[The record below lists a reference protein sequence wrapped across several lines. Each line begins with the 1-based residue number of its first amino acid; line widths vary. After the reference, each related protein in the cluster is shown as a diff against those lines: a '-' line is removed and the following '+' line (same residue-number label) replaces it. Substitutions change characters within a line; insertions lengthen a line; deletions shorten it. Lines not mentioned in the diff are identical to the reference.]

1 MKNKL
6 FKRVASSL
14 LALSLAL
21 TAPISSLAN
30 TGGSAA
36 GDNTGGVNT
45 GGGGDFGVNKPTGR
59 IGIRLSL
66 VDSDNPEKVI
76 SVDENG
82 KPVVVDLLYVTED
95 TFKYYT
101 TSYRTQ
107 LSQENTF
114 TSVKTQD
121 TLTNLTHIDNGGNRI
136 KFVYY
141 DDAVH
146 WLKLKSEGEPFEN
159 SKNSEIPTW
168 AYYEN
173 SSYIANG
180 DQFVAW
186 CKSTGKMDANGE
198 FDQIIGDSGN
208 LYETV
213 DRYGNKI
220 KIEQTSPN
228 QLTIQ
233 NGETTYQT
241 TVNAEKYLS
250 SYSNMKS
257 LLDKKK
263 DDLFNISNSPA
274 GYISPESNRQEY
286 LVWFDIMEKAGT
298 IDSGERQQLEDVLQ
312 GYWDDYNE
320 KHPSG
325 QKTASNQKNSW
336 FSKVKTAFEPMTVY
350 AAPTDFIPDEDA
362 PSGGGTTVGGG
373 GQNQIEDEASTSPKD
388 AMINRLLDLTDE
400 NENALLKTESMWTKG
415 TNSIDEAEE
424 NWVLLVE
431 PIVFM
436 TIFKPGTDSNSAI
449 LRQKVYGTVSNFAN
463 ALVQNPGGAVAS
475 RTTNGWFNWKA
486 VNGPLWG
493 ALSVSPET
501 KYENPN
507 SASGY
512 GSGFKFN
519 NGWVLTPAN
528 NIGKYR
534 SFNDLSEANRW
545 KDGGSFFE
553 DGIKYKEGFGVNV
566 WYKDIRGTSQTHTWD
581 KNNYPDG
588 NPGPAPDP
596 TNLPDEDKSYI
607 DKNKNKTL
615 KITKWYYIEDP
626 TTGEQFVYD
635 VNTRPGNPHQV
646 IIENEGTQDSDYIWN
661 VERWASGLEDRVPED
676 GDTSSTFEHYYNS
689 NLGTYNGKEP
699 NILTIKPED
708 PDKVLYVKLVLRLVP
723 KKKVDIVR
731 VYETPGQPPIIEVD
745 PNVKVENNTV
755 DGNSPKPGFTY
766 VENVNTSE
774 PRKDITSWDEVPQG
788 NVGRVPQIPVSETD
802 KTIYIK
808 YEGAPVENPQATG
821 LVLHENEISHQFGL
835 SDANNGHLVQGV
847 VNYSSV
853 SSGESCDEDVGDDDD
868 YEACGS
874 DYEWVDSEAWHFS
887 LSNHKVYDKKFV
899 WDWRQTGAT
908 SWGADDLGESGGDR
922 KTGSNE
928 PDGRMILQRSFS
940 DRPVLY
946 PNMNQ
951 NTESTLI
958 NMGLNAPAYIPKADR
973 YGNKPEQPSRVSW
986 TGTFETDWVFDSN
999 SPQATFEPSCGHGG
1013 SDTDTHNTS
1022 NNKSELDGAYSKPNN
1037 TTIYGLW
1044 GKENKGD
1051 RALTDTAQQNI
1062 WKLSTLNFKGFKN
1075 HIKEQTFTFYPYY
1088 KMKFISELDGSEQD
1102 AYLTAENLS
1111 TLLSLQRVDTSIFR
1125 PKGATTLELT
1135 STQWSTH
1142 AKAHNLL
1149 ADAGVDNKNSLL
1161 PAGAIYDLR
1170 TAGNGV
1176 KASQSWI
1183 GYRVFNSYV
1192 MDKNALADATNVK
1205 TKQEVVDAVNAFK
1218 TDTKNVLSNYE
1229 VVMVGQEGINPDDNN
1244 GEFYRGSE
1252 VITGKDGSYRL
1263 GQEFIRDSKYDLQTT
1278 GSASGNSSDIDV
1290 LEELEETYDWVLT
1303 SDADGNVVITR
1314 NGTEL
1319 ERLQKNQKN
1328 LTNAEVKEFD
1338 SRTNIVTNFL
1348 SAIDRNMGSDRNGRT
1363 WYNEGFSIGCLE
1375 TRLAYRMGFGDGDA
1389 SLRSTALNIKANGKL
1404 DNRND
1409 MFNGDEA
1416 KNRSYQFFTSARS
1429 TLNGC
1434 EKDYV
1439 GTYDGI
1445 KIFIPNMNQL
1455 LVSNRFYTSNTTVM
1469 DLN

>member
-1 MKNKL
+1 MKKALNRLLTLGIGCLLAFSSTFSTLAASDGNLNGGGSGSNQTGSTIEYIASFHAYQINNGIQASIVRKSNGQIVSNTITMNSYLPTKMADCPDGNLKKYWQAYVNKTGMFDTKKTHMLFLGGSKTDTGFVQSRVNLANPGGGVAYMNHTTGKPEIGKMYTYADIEYAMKASLDNFYTVKHPEYASAYQAAGGSPIDPAGGVYPATGATKNFLGPVELQNGRNTATGDNFKAQMNTKLPDGMIILQHFLDLEITKRNGVGQVAGGVEPLFYFTDIEMQARYNELKAENAKNPIVQVMQEFDLYAEFENVAWMVNEMSNPYAPAGYNKTGLTGESFWNTPDIYYGTPKLVTYQTAKDFVRYIQAPESYARALTPEMKAYLAEVRQEIGVYSSEEIDNNYWVDRANQWFSDNAIGQTWDWSLAYQAFSLDKPEPQMGLKTFADVGVDRNTVESTIAGNLSYWFEHMNDLGYGVMLFSPVPLDQTSTFDEINYSSSSTGWYRPGPSEDKSTDGGTEAKNRIVKYYANKL
-6 FKRVASSL
+6 SNEYIYTENHTRENTVSQVTLENEEGYKVDSWFTSSE
-14 LALSLAL
+14 
-21 TAPISSLAN
+21 
-30 TGGSAA
+30 
-36 GDNTGGVNT
+36 
-45 GGGGDFGVNKPTGR
+45 FRKPTSNNDSYDDCKNSIPNKQTGTSTR
-59 IGIRLSL
+59 SVQLDKEDTLYLRL
-66 VDSDNPEKVI
+66 VKQPEVTKI
-76 SVDENG
+76 YESNG
-82 KPVVVDLLYVTED
+82 ATDKVVVDNNP
-95 TFKYYT
+95 
-101 TSYRTQ
+101 Q
-107 LSQENTF
+107 
-114 TSVKTQD
+114 
-121 TLTNLTHIDNGGNRI
+121 
-136 KFVYY
+136 
-141 DDAVH
+141 
-146 WLKLKSEGEPFEN
+146 FEN
-159 SKNSEIPTW
+159 GSLIVTTPDEGYNYVEGVESPENADPDSWSDVPAAGNSTTDTRIPVKDTTKEIFIHYKKPDT
-168 AYYEN
+168 
-173 SSYIANG
+173 
-180 DQFVAW
+180 
-186 CKSTGKMDANGE
+186 DAN
-198 FDQIIGDSGN
+198 
-208 LYETV
+208 
-213 DRYGNKI
+213 
-220 KIEQTSPN
+220 
-228 QLTIQ
+228 
-233 NGETTYQT
+233 
-241 TVNAEKYLS
+241 
-250 SYSNMKS
+250 
-257 LLDKKK
+257 
-263 DDLFNISNSPA
+263 
-274 GYISPESNRQEY
+274 
-286 LVWFDIMEKAGT
+286 
-298 IDSGERQQLEDVLQ
+298 
-312 GYWDDYNE
+312 
-320 KHPSG
+320 
-325 QKTASNQKNSW
+325 
-336 FSKVKTAFEPMTVY
+336 
-350 AAPTDFIPDEDA
+350 
-362 PSGGGTTVGGG
+362 
-373 GQNQIEDEASTSPKD
+373 
-388 AMINRLLDLTDE
+388 MI
-400 NENALLKTESMWTKG
+400 
-415 TNSIDEAEE
+415 
-424 NWVLLVE
+424 
-431 PIVFM
+431 
-436 TIFKPGTDSNSAI
+436 
-449 LRQKVYGTVSNFAN
+449 
-463 ALVQNPGGAVAS
+463 
-475 RTTNGWFNWKA
+475 
-486 VNGPLWG
+486 
-493 ALSVSPET
+493 
-501 KYENPN
+501 
-507 SASGY
+507 
-512 GSGFKFN
+512 
-519 NGWVLTPAN
+519 
-528 NIGKYR
+528 
-534 SFNDLSEANRW
+534 
-545 KDGGSFFE
+545 
-553 DGIKYKEGFGVNV
+553 
-566 WYKDIRGTSQTHTWD
+566 
-581 KNNYPDG
+581 
-588 NPGPAPDP
+588 
-596 TNLPDEDKSYI
+596 
-607 DKNKNKTL
+607 
-615 KITKWYYIEDP
+615 
-626 TTGEQFVYD
+626 
-635 VNTRPGNPHQV
+635 
-646 IIENEGTQDSDYIWN
+646 
-661 VERWASGLEDRVPED
+661 
-676 GDTSSTFEHYYNS
+676 
-689 NLGTYNGKEP
+689 
-699 NILTIKPED
+699 
-708 PDKVLYVKLVLRLVP
+708 
-723 KKKVDIVR
+723 
-731 VYETPGQPPIIEVD
+731 
-745 PNVKVENNTV
+745 
-755 DGNSPKPGFTY
+755 
-766 VENVNTSE
+766 
-774 PRKDITSWDEVPQG
+774 
-788 NVGRVPQIPVSETD
+788 
-802 KTIYIK
+802 
-808 YEGAPVENPQATG
+808 
-821 LVLHENEISHQFGL
+821 LHENELSHQFGL
-835 SDANNGHLVQGV
+835 SDANNGVLVQGV

-887 LSNHKVYDKKFV
+887 LSNHKVYDPKFV
-899 WDWRQTGAT
+899 WDWKQTGAT

-928 PDGRMILQRSFS
+928 PDGRMVLQRSFS

-958 NMGLNAPAYIPKADR
+958 NMGLNAPSYIPKADR

-999 SPQATFEPSCGHGG
+999 SPLATFEPSCGHGG

-1051 RALTDTAQQNI
+1051 KALTDTAQQNI

-1075 HIKEQTFTFYPYY
+1075 HIKEQSFTFYPYY
-1088 KMKFISELDGSEQD
+1088 KMKFISELDGAEQD

-1125 PKGATTLELT
+1125 PNGAITLELT
-1135 STQWSTH
+1135 SSQWSTH

-1149 ADAGVDNKNSLL
+1149 DAAGVENKNSLL

-1170 TAGNGV
+1170 TAGSGV
-1176 KASQSWI
+1176 KASQSWV

-1218 TDTKNVLSNYE
+1218 NDTKNVLSNYE

-1348 SAIDRNMGSDRNGRT
+1348 SAIDRNMGSDRNGKT

-1404 DNRND
+1404 ENRND

>member
-1 MKNKL
+1 MKHSRI
-6 FKRVASSL
+6 KRIVTSMFTCLLSASM
-14 LALSLAL
+14 AL
-21 TAPISSLAN
+21 TSFANGWNGGGTGHESQGSTLENISTIHLFH
-30 TGGSAA
+30 
-36 GDNTGGVNT
+36 VNT
-45 GGGGDFGVNKPTGR
+45 GF
-59 IGIRLSL
+59 RLSL
-66 VDSDNPEKVI
+66 VNKNGITVSTVNDIVRARPWDKAALQMSSAEELSKGWDQYWNTCGIWDEPKENIVYLGGTKVDGRYAQSNGQKIKKDGSIPEGVGLSQIEYRDPDSESGARAVVGHMYPIAEL
-76 SVDENG
+76 ENG
-82 KPVVVDLLYVTED
+82 LRYQIRAL
-95 TFKYYT
+95 
-101 TSYRTQ
+101 
-107 LSQENTF
+107 
-114 TSVKTQD
+114 
-121 TLTNLTHIDNGGNRI
+121 GGNAD
-136 KFVYY
+136 F
-141 DDAVH
+141 
-146 WLKLKSEGEPFEN
+146 L
-159 SKNSEIPTW
+159 
-168 AYYEN
+168 
-173 SSYIANG
+173 
-180 DQFVAW
+180 
-186 CKSTGKMDANGE
+186 TGKSSAQMMDIVTYKNLITGLDTPVATGLPSILELGVNGE
-198 FDQIIGDSGN
+198 YALTGTGDLMAALMTKPLNEATWQQDQTMIIS
-208 LYETV
+208 
-213 DRYGNKI
+213 
-220 KIEQTSPN
+220 
-228 QLTIQ
+228 
-233 NGETTYQT
+233 
-241 TVNAEKYLS
+241 A
-250 SYSNMKS
+250 
-257 LLDKKK
+257 
-263 DDLFNISNSPA
+263 
-274 GYISPESNRQEY
+274 
-286 LVWFDIMEKAGT
+286 LV
-298 IDSGERQQLEDVLQ
+298 
-312 GYWDDYNE
+312 
-320 KHPSG
+320 
-325 QKTASNQKNSW
+325 
-336 FSKVKTAFEPMTVY
+336 
-350 AAPTDFIPDEDA
+350 
-362 PSGGGTTVGGG
+362 
-373 GQNQIEDEASTSPKD
+373 
-388 AMINRLLDLTDE
+388 
-400 NENALLKTESMWTKG
+400 SMV
-415 TNSIDEAEE
+415 IDERDGLGRKTGNTVHLFEFYDRELQSKLTRYEAKYSAEGLE
-424 NWVLLVE
+424 GGKAYARALFDVMVEEGIKLSIEGVGWTIPQVVIPGFPVMKNNKWNFNWNTHE
-431 PIVFM
+431 I
-436 TIFKPGTDSNSAI
+436 
-449 LRQKVYGTVSNFAN
+449 VYGTVGDVADYTAKRFNEEAHRVWAGTPYECPDWNTDWNGYMDWLNRNNVEFGFMWGMFPN
-463 ALVQNPGGAVAS
+463 AYRLDKPEFTGTAKELQPYTGQTRPNYLYDLLRDREKVGFNVMYFGA
-475 RTTNGWFNWKA
+475 T
-486 VNGPLWG
+486 
-493 ALSVSPET
+493 PE
-501 KYENPN
+501 
-507 SASGY
+507 G
-512 GSGFKFN
+512 
-519 NGWVLTPAN
+519 
-528 NIGKYR
+528 
-534 SFNDLSEANRW
+534 
-545 KDGGSFFE
+545 
-553 DGIKYKEGFGVNV
+553 
-566 WYKDIRGTSQTHTWD
+566 GTSTFD
-581 KNNYPDG
+581 EVNYSSSSPNG
-588 NPGPAPDP
+588 YRPEKS
-596 TNLPDEDKSYI
+596 EDKSNEGGLEAQNNIVKFYS
-607 DKNKNKTL
+607 
-615 KITKWYYIEDP
+615 TKENDNYVYECNFTRQNTIGNIVIEDEP
-626 TTGEQFVYD
+626 DGGYKV
-635 VNTRPGNPHQV
+635 
-646 IIENEGTQDSDYIWN
+646 DSWY
-661 VERWASGLEDRVPED
+661 
-676 GDTSSTFEHYYNS
+676 TSDIF
-689 NLGTYNGKEP
+689 KEP
-699 NILTIKPED
+699 VNDTDSYDEWKSAMENKQEGSKNGSVTLNPKET
-708 PDKVLYVKLVLRLVP
+708 LYVRLV
-723 KKKVDIVR
+723 K
-731 VYETPGQPPIIEVD
+731 
-745 PNVKVENNTV
+745 
-755 DGNSPKPGFTY
+755 
-766 VENVNTSE
+766 
-774 PRKDITSWDEVPQG
+774 
-788 NVGRVPQIPVSETD
+788 SET
-802 KTIYIK
+802 
-808 YEGAPVENPQATG
+808 EPVENPEQNPTN
-821 LVLHENEISHQFGL
+821 LVLHENELSHQFGL
-835 SDANNGHLVQGV
+835 SDANNGVLVQGV

-958 NMGLNAPAYIPKADR
+958 NMGLNAPSYIPKADR

-1088 KMKFISELDGSEQD
+1088 KMKFISELDGAEQD

-1111 TLLSLQRVDTSIFR
+1111 TLLSLQRIDSSIFR
-1125 PKGATTLELT
+1125 TKGSVTLELT
-1135 STQWSTH
+1135 SSQWSTH

-1149 ADAGVDNKNSLL
+1149 DAAGVENKNSLL
-1161 PAGAIYDLR
+1161 PAGAVYDLR

-1176 KASQSWI
+1176 KASQSWV

-1192 MDKNALADATNVK
+1192 MDKNVLADATNVK

-1218 TDTKNVLSNYE
+1218 NDTKNVLSNYE
-1229 VVMVGQEGINPDDNN
+1229 VVMVGQEGINKDDNN

-1348 SAIDRNMGSDRNGRT
+1348 SAIDRNMGSDRNGKT

-1404 DNRND
+1404 ENRND

>member
-1 MKNKL
+1 MRML
-6 FKRVASSL
+6 RQV
-14 LALSLAL
+14 LSGALAL
-21 TAPISSLAN
+21 TMAISTPMASLADV
-30 TGGSAA
+30 G
-36 GDNTGGVNT
+36 
-45 GGGGDFGVNKPTGR
+45 
-59 IGIRLSL
+59 L
-66 VDSDNPEKVI
+66 
-76 SVDENG
+76 
-82 KPVVVDLLYVTED
+82 
-95 TFKYYT
+95 
-101 TSYRTQ
+101 
-107 LSQENTF
+107 
-114 TSVKTQD
+114 
-121 TLTNLTHIDNGGNRI
+121 GGNT
-136 KFVYY
+136 
-141 DDAVH
+141 
-146 WLKLKSEGEPFEN
+146 N
-159 SKNSEIPTW
+159 SD
-168 AYYEN
+168 
-173 SSYIANG
+173 G
-180 DQFVAW
+180 D
-186 CKSTGKMDANGE
+186 
-198 FDQIIGDSGN
+198 
-208 LYETV
+208 
-213 DRYGNKI
+213 
-220 KIEQTSPN
+220 
-228 QLTIQ
+228 
-233 NGETTYQT
+233 
-241 TVNAEKYLS
+241 
-250 SYSNMKS
+250 
-257 LLDKKK
+257 
-263 DDLFNISNSPA
+263 
-274 GYISPESNRQEY
+274 
-286 LVWFDIMEKAGT
+286 
-298 IDSGERQQLEDVLQ
+298 
-312 GYWDDYNE
+312 
-320 KHPSG
+320 
-325 QKTASNQKNSW
+325 
-336 FSKVKTAFEPMTVY
+336 
-350 AAPTDFIPDEDA
+350 
-362 PSGGGTTVGGG
+362 TTVGSNAAYAHRFMAYPE
-373 GQNQIEDEASTSPKD
+373 NQGYRISIVD
-388 AMINRLLDLTDE
+388 
-400 NENALLKTESMWTKG
+400 KTG
-415 TNSIDEAEE
+415 DRVTNSIDIVNYVPTDINNIGYENSNNGGGRQEFISGYNKYINYIGWSKPKAGINKKNTFYYSNGIKTEAYSDLTWNKNGVPTGYNLKGEPVETNMYPKAKFEEYLTTLYNIKVAELTEKGVEGLVPLSNNIKIPLPSILNSSKTGFEPGGRDLIKYFEAEVGKYGQE
-424 NWVLLVE
+424 LDKRSLNGAYNVLSLLVDMAVPIHNNKGEWIDNRVDHLFRFTNPAEQARVGKEE
-431 PIVFM
+431 PDKVTGELRVTKPSGIIIEKGYKVIVE
-436 TIFKPGTDSNSAI
+436 PLYWYVPEI
-449 LRQKVYGTVSNFAN
+449 LTVHPDLLARNNGSLNYGNVTGVCYGTVSYLAKYTYELAVSTFDKQGLNLSDDMMHLCWVGPNWGSGDLGVTTLMLAYN
-463 ALVQNPGGAVAS
+463 DDDLKIYEPG
-475 RTTNGWFNWKA
+475 N
-486 VNGPLWG
+486 
-493 ALSVSPET
+493 SPEHLEKVDGREEWSLYSLAHGNNFRDT
-501 KYENPN
+501 
-507 SASGY
+507 
-512 GSGFKFN
+512 GFSVHIYDN
-519 NGWVLTPAN
+519 LLIP
-528 NIGKYR
+528 
-534 SFNDLSEANRW
+534 D
-545 KDGGSFFE
+545 
-553 DGIKYKEGFGVNV
+553 
-566 WYKDIRGTSQTHTWD
+566 GTSTFD
-581 KNNYPDG
+581 ELNYSSSSTDG
-588 NPGPAPDP
+588 YRPGPS
-596 TNLPDEDKSYI
+596 EDKSNEGGLESKNRIVKYYANKLSNEYI
-607 DKNKNKTL
+607 YTENHTRENTVSQVTL
-615 KITKWYYIEDP
+615 
-626 TTGEQFVYD
+626 
-635 VNTRPGNPHQV
+635 
-646 IIENEGTQDSDYIWN
+646 ENEEGYKVDSWF
-661 VERWASGLEDRVPED
+661 
-676 GDTSSTFEHYYNS
+676 TSSEFRKPSSDNDSYDDCKNS
-689 NLGTYNGKEP
+689 IPNKQAGTSTGSVQLEKED
-699 NILTIKPED
+699 T
-708 PDKVLYVKLVLRLVP
+708 LYLRLVKQP
-723 KKKVDIVR
+723 EVTKIYEYNGATDKVVVDNNPQFENGSLIVT
-731 VYETPGQPPIIEVD
+731 TPDEGYDYVEGVESPENAD
-745 PNVKVENNTV
+745 PDSWQDVPAA
-755 DGNSPKPGFTY
+755 GNST
-766 VENVNTSE
+766 TDT
-774 PRKDITSWDEVPQG
+774 R
-788 NVGRVPQIPVSETD
+788 IPVKDTTKEIFIHYQKPDTD
-802 KTIYIK
+802 ANMI
-808 YEGAPVENPQATG
+808 
-821 LVLHENEISHQFGL
+821 LHENEISHQFGL
-835 SDANNGHLVQGV
+835 SDANNGVLVQGV

-887 LSNHKVYDKKFV
+887 LSNHKVYDPKFV

-928 PDGRMILQRSFS
+928 LDGTMLLQRSFS

-1051 RALTDTAQQNI
+1051 RALNDPAQQNI

-1075 HIKEQTFTFYPYY
+1075 HIKEQPFSFYPYY
-1088 KMKFISELDGSEQD
+1088 KMKFVSELDGAEQD

-1125 PKGATTLELT
+1125 PNGATTLELT
-1135 STQWSTH
+1135 SSQWSTH

-1149 ADAGVDNKNSLL
+1149 DAAGVENKNSLL
-1161 PAGAIYDLR
+1161 PAGAVYDLR

-1176 KASQSWI
+1176 KASQSWV

-1218 TDTKNVLSNYE
+1218 NDTKNVLSNYE
-1229 VVMVGQEGINPDDNN
+1229 VVMVGQEGINKDDNN

-1404 DNRND
+1404 ENRND

>member
-1 MKNKL
+1 MRKYK
-6 FKRVASSL
+6 KL
-14 LALSLAL
+14 LAGVLSLTMLA
-21 TAPISSLAN
+21 TTSFVSLADVGLGGN
-30 TGGSAA
+30 TNS
-36 GDNTGGVNT
+36 
-45 GGGGDFGVNKPTGR
+45 GGD
-59 IGIRLSL
+59 
-66 VDSDNPEKVI
+66 
-76 SVDENG
+76 
-82 KPVVVDLLYVTED
+82 
-95 TFKYYT
+95 
-101 TSYRTQ
+101 
-107 LSQENTF
+107 
-114 TSVKTQD
+114 
-121 TLTNLTHIDNGGNRI
+121 
-136 KFVYY
+136 
-141 DDAVH
+141 
-146 WLKLKSEGEPFEN
+146 
-159 SKNSEIPTW
+159 
-168 AYYEN
+168 
-173 SSYIANG
+173 
-180 DQFVAW
+180 
-186 CKSTGKMDANGE
+186 
-198 FDQIIGDSGN
+198 
-208 LYETV
+208 
-213 DRYGNKI
+213 
-220 KIEQTSPN
+220 
-228 QLTIQ
+228 
-233 NGETTYQT
+233 
-241 TVNAEKYLS
+241 
-250 SYSNMKS
+250 
-257 LLDKKK
+257 
-263 DDLFNISNSPA
+263 
-274 GYISPESNRQEY
+274 
-286 LVWFDIMEKAGT
+286 
-298 IDSGERQQLEDVLQ
+298 
-312 GYWDDYNE
+312 
-320 KHPSG
+320 
-325 QKTASNQKNSW
+325 
-336 FSKVKTAFEPMTVY
+336 
-350 AAPTDFIPDEDA
+350 
-362 PSGGGTTVGGG
+362 TTVGSNAAYAHRFMAYPE
-373 GQNQIEDEASTSPKD
+373 NQGYRISIVDK
-388 AMINRLLDLTDE
+388 
-400 NENALLKTESMWTKG
+400 KG
-415 TNSIDEAEE
+415 DRVTNSIDIVNYVPTDINNIGYNNSNNGGGRQEFIDGYNKYINYIGWSKPKAGINKKNTFYYSNGIKTEAYSDLTWNRNGVPFGYNSKGEQVETNMYPKSTFEAYISAMYNVKVAELTANGIEGLAPLASDIKIPLPSILNSSKTGFEPGGMELMKYFEAEVGKLGQE
-424 NWVLLVE
+424 LNQRSLSGAYNVLSLLVDMPIQIYNNRGEKTDKKDYLFRFTNPAEQARVGKEEPDKVTGELSVTKPSDIIIEKGYKVIIEPLYWFVPEILTVDPVLLARN
-431 PIVFM
+431 
-436 TIFKPGTDSNSAI
+436 GGSSNYGN
-449 LRQKVYGTVSNFAN
+449 VTGVCYGTVSYLAKYTHDLMQKDLPITDDMMHRCWVGPNWGTGELGVTTLMLAYDDADLKIYEPSGGPEPLAKVENREEWSLHSLAHGDNFKN
-463 ALVQNPGGAVAS
+463 
-475 RTTNGWFNWKA
+475 
-486 VNGPLWG
+486 
-493 ALSVSPET
+493 
-501 KYENPN
+501 
-507 SASGY
+507 SGY
-512 GSGFKFN
+512 ACHIYDNLLIPDGTSTFDEIN
-519 NGWVLTPAN
+519 YSSSST
-528 NIGKYR
+528 
-534 SFNDLSEANRW
+534 NDYHPGPSEDKS
-545 KDGGSFFE
+545 KDGGSE
-553 DGIKYKEGFGVNV
+553 SKNRIVKYYANKLSNEYIYTENHTRENTVSQVTLENEEQ
-566 WYKDIRGTSQTHTWD
+566 YKVDSWFTSNEFRKPSSHTDSYDDCKNSIPNKQTGTSATGMVQLE
-581 KNNYPDG
+581 K
-588 NPGPAPDP
+588 
-596 TNLPDEDKSYI
+596 ED
-607 DKNKNKTL
+607 TL
-615 KITKWYYIEDP
+615 Y
-626 TTGEQFVYD
+626 
-635 VNTRPGNPHQV
+635 
-646 IIENEGTQDSDYIWN
+646 
-661 VERWASGLEDRVPED
+661 
-676 GDTSSTFEHYYNS
+676 
-689 NLGTYNGKEP
+689 
-699 NILTIKPED
+699 
-708 PDKVLYVKLVLRLVP
+708 LRLVKQP
-723 KKKVDIVR
+723 EVTKIYESGGATDKVVVDNNPQFENGSLIVT
-731 VYETPGQPPIIEVD
+731 TPDEGYNYVEGVESPENAD
-745 PNVKVENNTV
+745 PDSWQDVPA
-755 DGNSPKPGFTY
+755 GNST
-766 VENVNTSE
+766 TDT
-774 PRKDITSWDEVPQG
+774 R
-788 NVGRVPQIPVSETD
+788 IPVKDTTKEIFIHYQKPD
-802 KTIYIK
+802 V
-808 YEGAPVENPQATG
+808 AATG

-835 SDANNGHLVQGV
+835 SDANNGVLVQGV

-899 WDWRQTGAT
+899 WDWKQTGAT

-946 PNMNQ
+946 PGMNQ

-958 NMGLNAPAYIPKADR
+958 NMGLNAPSYIPKADR

-1037 TTIYGLW
+1037 TTVYGLW

-1075 HIKEQTFTFYPYY
+1075 HIKEQLFTFYPYY
-1088 KMKFISELDGSEQD
+1088 KMKFISELDGAEQD

-1111 TLLSLQRVDTSIFR
+1111 TLLSLQRIDTSIFR
-1125 PKGATTLELT
+1125 PNGAITLELT
-1135 STQWSTH
+1135 SSQWSTH

-1149 ADAGVDNKNSLL
+1149 DAAGVDNKNSLL

-1176 KASQSWI
+1176 KASQSWV

-1218 TDTKNVLSNYE
+1218 NDTKNVLSNYE

-1348 SAIDRNMGSDRNGRT
+1348 SAIDRNMGSDRNGKT

-1404 DNRND
+1404 ENRND

>member
-1 MKNKL
+1 MKKY
-6 FKRVASSL
+6 KRLVAGL
-14 LALSLAL
+14 LSLTMLA
-21 TAPISSLAN
+21 TASFVSLADV
-30 TGGSAA
+30 G
-36 GDNTGGVNT
+36 
-45 GGGGDFGVNKPTGR
+45 
-59 IGIRLSL
+59 L
-66 VDSDNPEKVI
+66 
-76 SVDENG
+76 
-82 KPVVVDLLYVTED
+82 
-95 TFKYYT
+95 
-101 TSYRTQ
+101 
-107 LSQENTF
+107 
-114 TSVKTQD
+114 
-121 TLTNLTHIDNGGNRI
+121 GGNT
-136 KFVYY
+136 
-141 DDAVH
+141 
-146 WLKLKSEGEPFEN
+146 N
-159 SKNSEIPTW
+159 SD
-168 AYYEN
+168 
-173 SSYIANG
+173 G
-180 DQFVAW
+180 D
-186 CKSTGKMDANGE
+186 
-198 FDQIIGDSGN
+198 
-208 LYETV
+208 
-213 DRYGNKI
+213 
-220 KIEQTSPN
+220 
-228 QLTIQ
+228 
-233 NGETTYQT
+233 
-241 TVNAEKYLS
+241 
-250 SYSNMKS
+250 
-257 LLDKKK
+257 
-263 DDLFNISNSPA
+263 
-274 GYISPESNRQEY
+274 
-286 LVWFDIMEKAGT
+286 
-298 IDSGERQQLEDVLQ
+298 
-312 GYWDDYNE
+312 
-320 KHPSG
+320 
-325 QKTASNQKNSW
+325 
-336 FSKVKTAFEPMTVY
+336 
-350 AAPTDFIPDEDA
+350 
-362 PSGGGTTVGGG
+362 TTVGSDAAYAHRFMAYPE
-373 GQNQIEDEASTSPKD
+373 NQGYRISIVD
-388 AMINRLLDLTDE
+388 
-400 NENALLKTESMWTKG
+400 KTG
-415 TNSIDEAEE
+415 DRVTNSIDIVNYVPTDINNIGYENSNNGGGRQEFISGYNKYINYIGWSAPKAGINKKNTFYYSNGIKTEAYSDLTWNKNGVPTGYNLKGEPVETNMYPKNAFEALLSSKYDSKVAELTANGVEGLAPLPKDANGRTIPIKIPLPSILNSSKTGFEPGGMELMKYFEAEVGKFGQE
-424 NWVLLVE
+424 LNQRSLSGAYNVLSLLVDTVGPVYNNKGEWADRFDYLFRFTNPAEQARVGKEEPDKITGELSVTKPSDIIIEKGYKVIIEPLYWFVPEILTVDPVLLARN
-431 PIVFM
+431 
-436 TIFKPGTDSNSAI
+436 GGSSNYGN
-449 LRQKVYGTVSNFAN
+449 VTGVCYGTVSYLAKYTHDLMQKDLPITDDMMHRCWVGPNWGTGELGVTTLMLAYDDADLKIYEPSGGPEPLAKVGGREEWSLHSLAHGDNFKN
-463 ALVQNPGGAVAS
+463 
-475 RTTNGWFNWKA
+475 
-486 VNGPLWG
+486 
-493 ALSVSPET
+493 
-501 KYENPN
+501 
-507 SASGY
+507 SGY
-512 GSGFKFN
+512 AVHIYDN
-519 NGWVLTPAN
+519 LLIP
-528 NIGKYR
+528 
-534 SFNDLSEANRW
+534 D
-545 KDGGSFFE
+545 
-553 DGIKYKEGFGVNV
+553 
-566 WYKDIRGTSQTHTWD
+566 GTSTFD
-581 KNNYPDG
+581 ELNYSSSSTDG
-588 NPGPAPDP
+588 FRPGPS
-596 TNLPDEDKSYI
+596 EDKSTDGGTEAKNRIVKYYANKLSNEYI
-607 DKNKNKTL
+607 YTENHTRENTVSQVTL
-615 KITKWYYIEDP
+615 
-626 TTGEQFVYD
+626 
-635 VNTRPGNPHQV
+635 
-646 IIENEGTQDSDYIWN
+646 ENEEQYKVDSWFTSNEFKQPVSDTDSYDDCKNSIPNKQTGTSATGMVQ
-661 VERWASGLEDRVPED
+661 LEKED
-676 GDTSSTFEHYYNS
+676 T
-689 NLGTYNGKEP
+689 
-699 NILTIKPED
+699 
-708 PDKVLYVKLVLRLVP
+708 LYLRLVKQP
-723 KKKVDIVR
+723 EVTKIYESGGVTDKVVVDNNPRFENGSLIVT
-731 VYETPGQPPIIEVD
+731 TPDEGYDYVEGVESPENAD
-745 PNVKVENNTV
+745 PDSWQDVPA
-755 DGNSPKPGFTY
+755 GNST
-766 VENVNTSE
+766 TDT
-774 PRKDITSWDEVPQG
+774 R
-788 NVGRVPQIPVSETD
+788 IPVKDTTKEIFIHYKKPDTD
-802 KTIYIK
+802 ANMI
-808 YEGAPVENPQATG
+808 
-821 LVLHENEISHQFGL
+821 LHENEISHQFGL
-835 SDANNGHLVQGV
+835 SDANNGVLVQGV

-928 PDGRMILQRSFS
+928 PDGRMVLQRSFS

-1044 GKENKGD
+1044 GKENKGV
-1051 RALTDTAQQNI
+1051 APLTDTAQQNI

-1075 HIKEQTFTFYPYY
+1075 HIKEQAFTFYPYY
-1088 KMKFISELDGSEQD
+1088 KMKFISQLDGAEQD

-1111 TLLSLQRVDTSIFR
+1111 TLFSLQRIDTSIFR

-1135 STQWSTH
+1135 SSQWSTH

-1149 ADAGVDNKNSLL
+1149 DAAGVENKNSLL

-1218 TDTKNVLSNYE
+1218 NDTKNVLSNYE
-1229 VVMVGQEGINPDDNN
+1229 VVMVGQEGINKDDNN

-1348 SAIDRNMGSDRNGRT
+1348 SAIDRNMGSDRNGKT

-1404 DNRND
+1404 ENRND

>member
-1 MKNKL
+1 MQHSRIKRIATSMFTCLLSASMVLTSFANGWNGGGTGHESQGSTLENISTIHL
-6 FKRVASSL
+6 FH
-14 LALSLAL
+14 
-21 TAPISSLAN
+21 
-30 TGGSAA
+30 
-36 GDNTGGVNT
+36 VNT
-45 GGGGDFGVNKPTGR
+45 GF
-59 IGIRLSL
+59 RLSL
-66 VDSDNPEKVI
+66 VNKNGITVSTVNDIVRALPWDKVFLQLNSAEELSKGWDRYWNTCGI
-76 SVDENG
+76 WDEPKEDIVYLGGTKVDGNYAQTHG
-82 KPVVVDLLYVTED
+82 QKIKKDGSMPDGVG
-95 TFKYYT
+95 
-101 TSYRTQ
+101 
-107 LSQENTF
+107 LSQVAYRDPDSASGAKAVDGHMYSIAEIE
-114 TSVKTQD
+114 SVLKGQIQA
-121 TLTNLTHIDNGGNRI
+121 LGGNADFLTGKRNAKMMDI
-136 KFVYY
+136 VTYKNPITGLDTPVATGLPSILELGVNGEYALTGTGDLMAALMTKPLNEATWQQDQTMIISALVSMTVQEKNGLGVPTGKKVHLFEFY
-141 DDAVH
+141 DRE
-146 WLKLKSEGEPFEN
+146 LQSKLDKYIGKYISEGQDAGM
-159 SKNSEIPTW
+159 
-168 AYYEN
+168 AY
-173 SSYIANG
+173 A
-180 DQFVAW
+180 
-186 CKSTGKMDANGE
+186 
-198 FDQIIGDSGN
+198 
-208 LYETV
+208 
-213 DRYGNKI
+213 
-220 KIEQTSPN
+220 
-228 QLTIQ
+228 
-233 NGETTYQT
+233 
-241 TVNAEKYLS
+241 
-250 SYSNMKS
+250 
-257 LLDKKK
+257 
-263 DDLFNISNSPA
+263 
-274 GYISPESNRQEY
+274 
-286 LVWFDIMEKAGT
+286 
-298 IDSGERQQLEDVLQ
+298 
-312 GYWDDYNE
+312 
-320 KHPSG
+320 
-325 QKTASNQKNSW
+325 
-336 FSKVKTAFEPMTVY
+336 
-350 AAPTDFIPDEDA
+350 
-362 PSGGGTTVGGG
+362 
-373 GQNQIEDEASTSPKD
+373 
-388 AMINRLLDLTDE
+388 
-400 NENALLKTESMWTKG
+400 NALYDVMIEEGIKLSIEGVGWTIPQVVIPGFPVMK
-415 TNSIDEAEE
+415 NNKWNF
-424 NWVLLVE
+424 NWNTHE
-431 PIVFM
+431 I
-436 TIFKPGTDSNSAI
+436 
-449 LRQKVYGTVSNFAN
+449 VYGTVGDVADYTAKRFNEEAHRVWAGTPYECPDWNTDWDGYMDWLNRNNVEFGFMWGMFPN
-463 ALVQNPGGAVAS
+463 AYRLDKPEFTGTAKELQPYTGQTRPNYLYDLLRDREKVGFNVMYFGA
-475 RTTNGWFNWKA
+475 T
-486 VNGPLWG
+486 
-493 ALSVSPET
+493 PE
-501 KYENPN
+501 
-507 SASGY
+507 G
-512 GSGFKFN
+512 
-519 NGWVLTPAN
+519 
-528 NIGKYR
+528 
-534 SFNDLSEANRW
+534 
-545 KDGGSFFE
+545 
-553 DGIKYKEGFGVNV
+553 
-566 WYKDIRGTSQTHTWD
+566 GTSTFD
-581 KNNYPDG
+581 EVNYSSSSPNG
-588 NPGPAPDP
+588 YRPEKS
-596 TNLPDEDKSYI
+596 EDKSNEGGLEAQNNIVKFYS
-607 DKNKNKTL
+607 
-615 KITKWYYIEDP
+615 TKENDNYVYECNFTRQNTIGNIVIEDEP
-626 TTGEQFVYD
+626 DGGYKV
-635 VNTRPGNPHQV
+635 
-646 IIENEGTQDSDYIWN
+646 DSWY
-661 VERWASGLEDRVPED
+661 
-676 GDTSSTFEHYYNS
+676 TSDIF
-689 NLGTYNGKEP
+689 KEP
-699 NILTIKPED
+699 VNDTDSYDEWKSAMENKQEGSKNGSVTLNPKET
-708 PDKVLYVKLVLRLVP
+708 LYVRLV
-723 KKKVDIVR
+723 K
-731 VYETPGQPPIIEVD
+731 
-745 PNVKVENNTV
+745 
-755 DGNSPKPGFTY
+755 
-766 VENVNTSE
+766 
-774 PRKDITSWDEVPQG
+774 
-788 NVGRVPQIPVSETD
+788 SET
-802 KTIYIK
+802 
-808 YEGAPVENPQATG
+808 EPVENPEQNPTN
-821 LVLHENEISHQFGL
+821 LVLHENELSHQFGL
-835 SDANNGHLVQGV
+835 SDANNGVLVQGV

-853 SSGESCDEDVGDDDD
+853 SSSESCDEDVGDDDD

-887 LSNHKVYDKKFV
+887 LSNHKVYDPKFV

-958 NMGLNAPAYIPKADR
+958 NMGLNAPSYIPKADR

-999 SPQATFEPSCGHGG
+999 SPLATFEPSCGHGG
-1013 SDTDTHNTS
+1013 ADTDTHNSS

-1062 WKLSTLNFKGFKN
+1062 WKLGNLNFKGFKN
-1075 HIKEQTFTFYPYY
+1075 HIKEQAFTFYPYY
-1088 KMKFISELDGSEQD
+1088 KMKFISQLGGAEQD

-1111 TLLSLQRVDTSIFR
+1111 TLFSLQRIDTSIFR
-1125 PKGATTLELT
+1125 PNGAITLELT
-1135 STQWSTH
+1135 SSQWSTH

-1149 ADAGVDNKNSLL
+1149 ADAGVENKNSLL

-1218 TDTKNVLSNYE
+1218 NDTKNVLSNYE

-1348 SAIDRNMGSDRNGRT
+1348 SAIDRNMGSDRNRKT

-1404 DNRND
+1404 ENRND

>member
-1 MKNKL
+1 MRML
-6 FKRVASSL
+6 RQV
-14 LALSLAL
+14 LSGALAL
-21 TAPISSLAN
+21 TMAISTPMASLADV
-30 TGGSAA
+30 G
-36 GDNTGGVNT
+36 
-45 GGGGDFGVNKPTGR
+45 
-59 IGIRLSL
+59 L
-66 VDSDNPEKVI
+66 
-76 SVDENG
+76 
-82 KPVVVDLLYVTED
+82 
-95 TFKYYT
+95 
-101 TSYRTQ
+101 
-107 LSQENTF
+107 
-114 TSVKTQD
+114 
-121 TLTNLTHIDNGGNRI
+121 GGNT
-136 KFVYY
+136 
-141 DDAVH
+141 
-146 WLKLKSEGEPFEN
+146 N
-159 SKNSEIPTW
+159 SD
-168 AYYEN
+168 
-173 SSYIANG
+173 G
-180 DQFVAW
+180 D
-186 CKSTGKMDANGE
+186 
-198 FDQIIGDSGN
+198 
-208 LYETV
+208 
-213 DRYGNKI
+213 
-220 KIEQTSPN
+220 
-228 QLTIQ
+228 
-233 NGETTYQT
+233 
-241 TVNAEKYLS
+241 
-250 SYSNMKS
+250 
-257 LLDKKK
+257 
-263 DDLFNISNSPA
+263 
-274 GYISPESNRQEY
+274 
-286 LVWFDIMEKAGT
+286 
-298 IDSGERQQLEDVLQ
+298 
-312 GYWDDYNE
+312 
-320 KHPSG
+320 
-325 QKTASNQKNSW
+325 
-336 FSKVKTAFEPMTVY
+336 
-350 AAPTDFIPDEDA
+350 
-362 PSGGGTTVGGG
+362 TTVGSNAAYAHRFMAYPE
-373 GQNQIEDEASTSPKD
+373 NQGYRISIVD
-388 AMINRLLDLTDE
+388 
-400 NENALLKTESMWTKG
+400 KTG
-415 TNSIDEAEE
+415 DRVTNSIDIVNYVPTDINNIGYENSNNGGGRQEFISGYNQYINYIGWGEPKAGINKKNTFYYSNGIKTEAYSDLTWNKNGVPTGYNLKGEPVETNMYPKAKFEEYLTTLYNIKVAELTEKGVEGLVPLSNNIKIPLPSILNSSKTGFEPGGRDLIKYFEAEVGKYGQE
-424 NWVLLVE
+424 LDKRSLNGAYNVLSLLVDMAVPIHNNKGEWIDNRVDHLFRFTNPAEQARVGKEE
-431 PIVFM
+431 PDKITGELIKIDPSDIITEKGYKVIVE
-436 TIFKPGTDSNSAI
+436 PLYWYVPEI
-449 LRQKVYGTVSNFAN
+449 LTVHPDLLARNNGSLNYGNVTGVCYGTVSYLAKYTYELAVSTFDKQGLNLSDDMMHLCWVGPNWGSGDLGVTTLMLAYN
-463 ALVQNPGGAVAS
+463 DDDLKIYEPG
-475 RTTNGWFNWKA
+475 N
-486 VNGPLWG
+486 
-493 ALSVSPET
+493 SPEHLEKVDGREEWSLYSLAHGNNFRDT
-501 KYENPN
+501 
-507 SASGY
+507 
-512 GSGFKFN
+512 GFSVHIYDN
-519 NGWVLTPAN
+519 LLIP
-528 NIGKYR
+528 
-534 SFNDLSEANRW
+534 D
-545 KDGGSFFE
+545 
-553 DGIKYKEGFGVNV
+553 
-566 WYKDIRGTSQTHTWD
+566 GTSTFD
-581 KNNYPDG
+581 EINYSSSSTNDYH
-588 NPGPAPDP
+588 PGPS
-596 TNLPDEDKSYI
+596 EDKSNEGGLESKNRIVKYYANKLSNEYI
-607 DKNKNKTL
+607 YTENHTRENTVSQVTL
-615 KITKWYYIEDP
+615 ENEEGYKVDSWFTSSEFRKP
-626 TTGEQFVYD
+626 TSDNDSYD
-635 VNTRPGNPHQV
+635 VCKNSIPNKQTGV
-646 IIENEGTQDSDYIWN
+646 ST
-661 VERWASGLEDRVPED
+661 GLVQLEKED
-676 GDTSSTFEHYYNS
+676 T
-689 NLGTYNGKEP
+689 
-699 NILTIKPED
+699 
-708 PDKVLYVKLVLRLVP
+708 LYLRLVKQP
-723 KKKVDIVR
+723 EVTKIYESGGVTDKVVVDNNPRFEGGSLIVT
-731 VYETPGQPPIIEVD
+731 TPDEGYDYIEAIESPENAD
-745 PNVKVENNTV
+745 PDSWQDVPA
-755 DGNSPKPGFTY
+755 GNST
-766 VENVNTSE
+766 TDT
-774 PRKDITSWDEVPQG
+774 R
-788 NVGRVPQIPVSETD
+788 IPVKDTTKEIFIHYKKPDTD
-802 KTIYIK
+802 ANMI
-808 YEGAPVENPQATG
+808 
-821 LVLHENEISHQFGL
+821 LHENEISHQFGL
-835 SDANNGHLVQGV
+835 AEANGGRLVQGV

-928 PDGRMILQRSFS
+928 LDGRMVLQRSFS

-999 SPQATFEPSCGHGG
+999 SPLATFEPSCGHGG

-1044 GKENKGD
+1044 GKENKGV
-1051 RALTDTAQQNI
+1051 APLTDTAQQNI
-1062 WKLSTLNFKGFKN
+1062 WKLGNLNFKGFKN
-1075 HIKEQTFTFYPYY
+1075 HVKEQSFSFYPYY
-1088 KMKFISELDGSEQD
+1088 KMKFISELDGAEQD

-1111 TLLSLQRVDTSIFR
+1111 TLFSLQRIDTSIFR

-1135 STQWSTH
+1135 SSQWSTH

-1149 ADAGVDNKNSLL
+1149 DAAGVENKNSLL

-1176 KASQSWI
+1176 KASQSWV

-1218 TDTKNVLSNYE
+1218 NDTKNVLSNYE
-1229 VVMVGQEGINPDDNN
+1229 VVMVGQEGINKDDNN

-1348 SAIDRNMGSDRNGRT
+1348 SAIDRNMGSDRNGKT

-1375 TRLAYRMGFGDGDA
+1375 TRLAYMMGFGDGDA

-1404 DNRND
+1404 ENRND

>member
-1 MKNKL
+1 MQLKHKL
-6 FKRVASSL
+6 RHKLKKFTAIT
-14 LALSLAL
+14 LSCLSVISTPL
-21 TAPISSLAN
+21 TAYAVGGN
-30 TGGSAA
+30 TGA
-36 GDNTGGVNT
+36 GDNEGIHGGYGSDMGSNRP
-45 GGGGDFGVNKPTGR
+45 NS
-59 IGIRLSL
+59 RLGFRVSL
-66 VDSDNPEKVI
+66 VDRNDPTKVI
-76 SVDENG
+76 SVNDAGEPLVIDFLLTDE
-82 KPVVVDLLYVTED
+82 K
-95 TFKYYT
+95 
-101 TSYRTQ
+101 
-107 LSQENTF
+107 TF
-114 TSVKTQD
+114 TKYTGRD
-121 TLTNLTHIDNGGNRI
+121 KNLELVDGVTGWRSNLR
-136 KFVYY
+136 Y
-141 DDAVH
+141 
-146 WLKLKSEGEPFEN
+146 L
-159 SKNSEIPTW
+159 
-168 AYYEN
+168 
-173 SSYIANG
+173 G
-180 DQFVAW
+180 DGSRMQPWEA
-186 CKSTGKMDANGE
+186 
-198 FDQIIGDSGN
+198 
-208 LYETV
+208 
-213 DRYGNKI
+213 GNKI
-220 KIEQTSPN
+220 KIMPEEDYLQYFDKEVDQWNKSEGSTLYAGNGTAFKDWFTQDKYGNEHGSTIWGGIAGGVQSTLMGERLDVTTSYTDVSGNPIKFSTNVPAIKSEQDINLWLDSIAKHWNPAVEAFAKDELNFTQWDTSNPEVVTQVYAEYIASLN
-228 QLTIQ
+228 ELAKDMADSNEIVAANLEKIELKLDDILNGMGVDGKVKMSSNSIIDSITSFGMIEAYAAEGKPVNPEIGSDNDKSETSTEGFTKLASEARIKLLLTMKG
-233 NGETTYQT
+233 NTKTGRLFQT
-241 TVNAEKYLS
+241 ASMLEKAENKSVDPEMNDVTNASEEWYAIVEPLYYSSFFAVDDDSKPRLHKFYGTLTNLYRFVVEEPDFVNAFGAKA
-250 SYSNMKS
+250 
-257 LLDKKK
+257 LDKVANNMNWK
-263 DDLFNISNSPA
+263 FMNAA
-274 GYISPESNRQEY
+274 GSYASI
-286 LVWFDIMEKAGT
+286 V
-298 IDSGERQQLEDVLQ
+298 LENPVEFGNGMRL
-312 GYWDDYNE
+312 E
-320 KHPSG
+320 
-325 QKTASNQKNSW
+325 
-336 FSKVKTAFEPMTVY
+336 
-350 AAPTDFIPDEDA
+350 A
-362 PSGGGTTVGGG
+362 PSGLGATATFRQLYQQVVLENKGYACHIYDK
-373 GQNQIEDEASTSPKD
+373 GQFGD
-388 AMINRLLDLTDE
+388 
-400 NENALLKTESMWTKG
+400 
-415 TNSIDEAEE
+415 TN
-424 NWVLLVE
+424 
-431 PIVFM
+431 
-436 TIFKPGTDSNSAI
+436 
-449 LRQKVYGTVSNFAN
+449 
-463 ALVQNPGGAVAS
+463 
-475 RTTNGWFNWKA
+475 
-486 VNGPLWG
+486 
-493 ALSVSPET
+493 
-501 KYENPN
+501 
-507 SASGY
+507 
-512 GSGFKFN
+512 
-519 NGWVLTPAN
+519 
-528 NIGKYR
+528 
-534 SFNDLSEANRW
+534 
-545 KDGGSFFE
+545 
-553 DGIKYKEGFGVNV
+553 
-566 WYKDIRGTSQTHTWD
+566 QTHTWD
-581 KNNYPDG
+581 YVNHKNDIGPSPDESASSESNWNFTIKTPDNLNPTDENLEKKFVISKFYYIKNPLHEYILTDVETREETLHNVQIMDEGTVDSDFAYRVVGWACGKDKVYPDSGDLSEGFNDYTRKNRPANPQHQG
-588 NPGPAPDP
+588 NGQDTLELDP
-596 TNLPDEDKSYI
+596 QNELDK
-607 DKNKNKTL
+607 K
-615 KITKWYYIEDP
+615 
-626 TTGEQFVYD
+626 EQ
-635 VNTRPGNPHQV
+635 
-646 IIENEGTQDSDYIWN
+646 
-661 VERWASGLEDRVPED
+661 
-676 GDTSSTFEHYYNS
+676 
-689 NLGTYNGKEP
+689 
-699 NILTIKPED
+699 
-708 PDKVLYVKLVLRLVP
+708 VLYVMLVREKV
-723 KKKVDIVR
+723 KKDVVDIVR
-731 VYETPGQPPIIEVD
+731 VYETPNQPSVIEVE
-745 PNVKVENNTV
+745 PNVKVENNKV

-774 PRKDITSWDEVPQG
+774 PRKDITSWDEVPG
-788 NVGRVPQIPVSETD
+788 GTSGRTPQIPVADTD

-808 YEGAPVENPQATG
+808 YEGQVEGDPQATG
-821 LVLHENEISHQFGL
+821 LVLHENELSHQFGL
-835 SDANNGHLVQGV
+835 SDANNGVLVQGV

-887 LSNHKVYDKKFV
+887 LSNHKVYDPKFV

-928 PDGRMILQRSFS
+928 PDGGMVLQRSFS

-958 NMGLNAPAYIPKADR
+958 NMGLNAPSYIPKADR
-973 YGNKPEQPSRVSW
+973 YGNEPEQPSRVSW

-1075 HIKEQTFTFYPYY
+1075 HIKEQAFTFYPYY
-1088 KMKFISELDGSEQD
+1088 KMKFISQLDGAEQD

-1125 PKGATTLELT
+1125 PNGAITLELT
-1135 STQWSTH
+1135 SSQWSTH

-1149 ADAGVDNKNSLL
+1149 DAAGVENKNSLL

-1176 KASQSWI
+1176 KASQSWV

-1218 TDTKNVLSNYE
+1218 NDTKNVLSNYE

-1348 SAIDRNMGSDRNGRT
+1348 SAIDRNMGSDRNGKT

-1404 DNRND
+1404 ENRND
-1409 MFNGDEA
+1409 MFNGDET

>member
-1 MKNKL
+1 MKKY
-6 FKRVASSL
+6 KRLVAGL
-14 LALSLAL
+14 LSLTMLA
-21 TAPISSLAN
+21 TASFVSLADV
-30 TGGSAA
+30 G
-36 GDNTGGVNT
+36 
-45 GGGGDFGVNKPTGR
+45 
-59 IGIRLSL
+59 L
-66 VDSDNPEKVI
+66 
-76 SVDENG
+76 
-82 KPVVVDLLYVTED
+82 
-95 TFKYYT
+95 
-101 TSYRTQ
+101 
-107 LSQENTF
+107 
-114 TSVKTQD
+114 
-121 TLTNLTHIDNGGNRI
+121 GGNT
-136 KFVYY
+136 
-141 DDAVH
+141 
-146 WLKLKSEGEPFEN
+146 N
-159 SKNSEIPTW
+159 SD
-168 AYYEN
+168 
-173 SSYIANG
+173 G
-180 DQFVAW
+180 D
-186 CKSTGKMDANGE
+186 
-198 FDQIIGDSGN
+198 
-208 LYETV
+208 
-213 DRYGNKI
+213 
-220 KIEQTSPN
+220 
-228 QLTIQ
+228 
-233 NGETTYQT
+233 
-241 TVNAEKYLS
+241 
-250 SYSNMKS
+250 
-257 LLDKKK
+257 
-263 DDLFNISNSPA
+263 
-274 GYISPESNRQEY
+274 
-286 LVWFDIMEKAGT
+286 
-298 IDSGERQQLEDVLQ
+298 
-312 GYWDDYNE
+312 
-320 KHPSG
+320 
-325 QKTASNQKNSW
+325 
-336 FSKVKTAFEPMTVY
+336 
-350 AAPTDFIPDEDA
+350 
-362 PSGGGTTVGGG
+362 TTVGSDAAYAHRFMAYPE
-373 GQNQIEDEASTSPKD
+373 NQGYRISIVD
-388 AMINRLLDLTDE
+388 
-400 NENALLKTESMWTKG
+400 KTG
-415 TNSIDEAEE
+415 DRVTNSIDIVNYVPTDINNIGYENSNNGGGRQEFISGYNKYINYIGWSAPKAGINKKNTFYYSNGIKTEAYSDLTWNKNGVPTGYNLKGEPVETNMYPKNAFEALLSSKYDSKVAELTANGVEGLAPLPKDANGRTIPIKIPLPSILNSSKTGFEPGGMELMKYFEAEVGKFGQE
-424 NWVLLVE
+424 LNQRSLSGAYNVLSLLVDTVGPVYNNKGEWADRFDYLFRFTNPAEQARVGKEEPDKITGELSVTKPSDIIIEKGYKVIIEPLYWFVPEILTVDPVLLARN
-431 PIVFM
+431 
-436 TIFKPGTDSNSAI
+436 GGSSNYGN
-449 LRQKVYGTVSNFAN
+449 VTGVCYGTVSYLAKYTHDLMQKDLPITDDMMHRCWVGPNWGTGELGVTTLMLAYDDADLKIYEPSGGPEPLAKVENREEWSLHSLAHGDNFKNSGYACHIYDN
-463 ALVQNPGGAVAS
+463 LLIPDGTSTFDEINYS
-475 RTTNGWFNWKA
+475 SSSTNGF
-486 VNGPLWG
+486 
-493 ALSVSPET
+493 
-501 KYENPN
+501 
-507 SASGY
+507 
-512 GSGFKFN
+512 
-519 NGWVLTPAN
+519 
-528 NIGKYR
+528 R
-534 SFNDLSEANRW
+534 
-545 KDGGSFFE
+545 
-553 DGIKYKEGFGVNV
+553 
-566 WYKDIRGTSQTHTWD
+566 
-581 KNNYPDG
+581 
-588 NPGPAPDP
+588 PGPS
-596 TNLPDEDKSYI
+596 EDKSNEGGLESKNRIVKYYANKLSNEYI
-607 DKNKNKTL
+607 YTENHTRENTVSQVTL
-615 KITKWYYIEDP
+615 
-626 TTGEQFVYD
+626 
-635 VNTRPGNPHQV
+635 
-646 IIENEGTQDSDYIWN
+646 ENEEGYKVDSWFTSNEFKQPVSDTDSYDDCKNSIPNKQTGTSTGSVQ
-661 VERWASGLEDRVPED
+661 LEKED
-676 GDTSSTFEHYYNS
+676 T
-689 NLGTYNGKEP
+689 
-699 NILTIKPED
+699 
-708 PDKVLYVKLVLRLVP
+708 LYLRLVKQP
-723 KKKVDIVR
+723 EVTKIYESNGATDKVVVDNNPQFENGSLIVT
-731 VYETPGQPPIIEVD
+731 TPDEGYDYVEGVESPENAD
-745 PNVKVENNTV
+745 PDSWQDVPA
-755 DGNSPKPGFTY
+755 GNSTID
-766 VENVNTSE
+766 N
-774 PRKDITSWDEVPQG
+774 R
-788 NVGRVPQIPVSETD
+788 IPVKDTTKEIFIHYQKPDT
-802 KTIYIK
+802 
-808 YEGAPVENPQATG
+808 GANMI
-821 LVLHENEISHQFGL
+821 LHENEISHQFGL
-835 SDANNGHLVQGV
+835 AEANGGRLVQGV

-928 PDGRMILQRSFS
+928 PDGRMVLQRSFS

-1022 NNKSELDGAYSKPNN
+1022 NNKSELDEAYSKPNN

-1075 HIKEQTFTFYPYY
+1075 HIKEQAFTFYPYY
-1088 KMKFISELDGSEQD
+1088 KMKFISQLDGAEQD

-1111 TLLSLQRVDTSIFR
+1111 TLFSLQRIDTSIFR

-1135 STQWSTH
+1135 SSQWSTH

-1149 ADAGVDNKNSLL
+1149 DAAGVENKNSLL

-1176 KASQSWI
+1176 KASQSWV

-1218 TDTKNVLSNYE
+1218 NDTKNVLSNYE

-1404 DNRND
+1404 ENRND
-1409 MFNGDEA
+1409 MFNGDET